1 MFDHADDAL
10 ARVVR
15 FPTERRVSFKALG
28 IAGLSAA
35 LLAPRTIEAKQSAGK
50 KARKKCKR
58 QVGQCRAA
66 VEAFCE
72 RSTFCFDAF
81 SPCCEHLSTCNV
93 TAYLTCFHA
102 VEP

>member
-15 FPTERRVSFKALG
+15 FPTERRFSLKALG
-28 IAGLSAA
+28 IAGLATA
-35 LLAPRTIEAKQSAGK
+35 LLAPRTIEAKQSASK
-50 KARKKCKR
+50 KARKRCRR

-66 VEAFCE
+66 FETICE
-72 RSTFCFDAF
+72 RSTFCFEAF
-81 SPCCEHLSTCNV
+81 APCCEHLATCNV
-93 TAYLTCFHA
+93 TAYLTCSDA